1 MRDYVEAHLDDDLP
15 DDCRVGRRLQRRTE
29 PHRQRPWGSYQRGTI
44 LRVDFRPV
52 LLRAA
57 DIGRHLRK
65 DLKLMPQEAAI
76 APHWASPYYA
86 LWLPRLR
93 RDEPSD
99 YFQGVV

>member
-1 MRDYVEAHLDDDLP
+1 
-15 DDCRVGRRLQRRTE
+15 
-29 PHRQRPWGSYQRGTI
+29 
-44 LRVDFRPV
+44 